1 LLYPRKRGS
10 PHIIIAC
17 KIFMQSSLWEHW
29 SNRDSVEQGTM
40 RQILEDKIHFLMAE
54 TERTQEKFTVVLENR
69 RNASF
74 VALS

>member
-1 LLYPRKRGS
+1 
-10 PHIIIAC
+10 
-17 KIFMQSSLWEHW
+17 
-29 SNRDSVEQGTM
+29 M